1 MIAVP
6 ASHHPRAIIG
16 VLLGGS
22 GRPLGRQ
29 VIQRRVAALLRPAAM
44 DPQRVCGVP
53 TGTAHRS

>member
-1 MIAVP
+1 MIAVT

-29 VIQRRVAALLRPAAM
+29 DIRPRVAALLRPAAM
-44 DPQRVCGVP
+44 DPQRVCDVP
-53 TGTAHRS
+53 TGTAQRS